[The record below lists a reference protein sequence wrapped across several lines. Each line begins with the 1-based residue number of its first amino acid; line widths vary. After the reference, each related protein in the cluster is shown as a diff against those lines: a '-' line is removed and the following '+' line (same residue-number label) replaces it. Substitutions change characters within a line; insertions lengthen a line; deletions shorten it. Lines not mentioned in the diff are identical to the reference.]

1 VSWLLRVSVPSDLLE
16 SIAGDLE
23 EVRDRRGTAAASRA
37 AARIAASFAWERLTR
52 ERHLPPVADEAPQRA
67 GLIDTVRQDAAFGV
81 RLLRRQPGFAFVA
94 VLALALGIGANTAI
108 FSVVDAVLWR
118 PLPFAGAGSI
128 VSLAEQRPR
137 EGRVHGPVS
146 PADFYDWRRTA
157 SSFSDMAAY
166 YPKAANLTGGG
177 EPQRIDGLR
186 VTDGFLRVLA
196 MQPALGRDLRAEEDA
211 DGRNRVILLSDGLWR
226 RAFGADP
233 SVVGRRVQLDGEP
246 YEIVGVLPAAFWWP
260 GDPAFLTP
268 LALDAHDRTLRG
280 AHFLSVV
287 GRLRSGV
294 SAAQAREEL
303 AVIGRRLSAQY
314 PAENTDHAPEL
325 RPIRTALVG
334 DTRTALLVLLGAVAF
349 VLLIACGNVAM
360 LLLARALGR
369 HRELSVRFAMG
380 ASRGRIVRQ
389 LLVES
394 LVLSFAGGAAGLLVG
409 HWALSGLR
417 AILPAQFEQLP
428 GIAAVGLDARV
439 LAWAAGVSLASGVA
453 FGIAPALAASDRRI
467 GRALTEEA
475 RGAAGH
481 ARGTRIRS
489 TLVAAELALSVV
501 LLAGAVLLMVSFRNL
516 MDVAPGFR
524 PDRIFTARLTLPYS
538 RYGTHARVTAFYAAL
553 FERLRTTPGIA
564 SAAVSSAPPFSG
576 IDDALDLQIER
587 RPLTPAAPP
596 RAYPRLVS
604 AGYFATMGIPLE
616 RGRVFDA
623 HDDGTGRAVAA
634 INQTAQRRYWP
645 NGNPIG
651 TRIRLGDGEWMT
663 IVGIVGDVHHG
674 GLDAELEPEAYIPL
688 AQGFDQF
695 GTAYERSLT
704 LLVRADPNGS
714 NPSAL
719 LRQAVA
725 AVDPQQPLGVIRPM
739 DAWIAQS
746 VAAYR
751 LNLTLL
757 GAFALVAVVLTGAGL
772 YGVMAYLA
780 GQRTREMGVR
790 MALGATA
797 GQVAALMLG
806 EAGLMMAAGIAT
818 GIVAALALTRA
829 MTSLLFGVSAAD
841 PIVYAG
847 VAASLL
853 AVGLAAVAVPCRRVA
868 SLDPVA
874 ALRHD

>member
-1 VSWLLRVSVPSDLLE
+1 M
-16 SIAGDLE
+16 
-23 EVRDRRGTAAASRA
+23 
-37 AARIAASFAWERLTR
+37 
-52 ERHLPPVADEAPQRA
+52 
-67 GLIDTVRQDAAFGV
+67 
-81 RLLRRQPGFAFVA
+81 
-94 VLALALGIGANTAI
+94 
-108 FSVVDAVLWR
+108 
-118 PLPFAGAGSI
+118 
-128 VSLAEQRPR
+128 SLAEQRPR
-137 EGRVHGPVS
+137 EGRLHGPVS
-146 PADFYDWRRTA
+146 PADFYDWRREA

-166 YPKAANLTGGG
+166 YPKGANLTGGA

-186 VTDGFLRVLA
+186 VTDGFLRILGMA
-196 MQPALGRDLRAEEDA
+196 PALGRDFRAEEDA

-233 SVVGRRVQLDGEP
+233 SVVGRRVLLDGEP
-246 YEIVGVLPAAFWWP
+246 YEVAGVLPAAFWWP

-268 LALDAHDRTLRG
+268 LALDDHDRTLRG
-280 AHFLSVV
+280 AHFLAVL
-287 GRLRSGV
+287 GRVRPGV
-294 SAAQAREEL
+294 PEAQAREEM
-303 AVIGRRLSAQY
+303 AIIGRRLSARY
-314 PAENTDHAPEL
+314 PVENTDHVPVL
-325 RPIRTALVG
+325 RPIRSVLVG

-467 GRALTEEA
+467 GQALTEDA

-524 PDRIFTARLTLPYS
+524 PDRLVTARLTLPYS
-538 RYGTHARVTAFYAAL
+538 RYGTHARVTSFYAAL
-553 FERLRTTPGIA
+553 FERLRATPGIA

-576 IDDALDLQIER
+576 LDDVLDLQIER
-587 RPLTPAAPP
+587 RPPTPAAPP

-604 AGYFATMGIPLE
+604 AGYFATMGIPLV
-616 RGRVFDA
+616 RGRVFDD
-623 HDDGTGRAVAA
+623 HDDGTGRAVVA

-645 NGNPIG
+645 NTDPIG

-663 IVGIVGDVHHG
+663 IVGIVGDVRHG
-674 GLDAELEPEAYIPL
+674 GLDAELEPEAFIPL
-688 AQGFDQF
+688 AQGFDQL

-704 LLVRADPNGS
+704 LLVRGDPNGS

-725 AVDPQQPLGVIRPM
+725 AVDPQQPLDVIRPM
-739 DAWIAQS
+739 DALIAQS
-746 VAAYR
+746 VAPYR

-757 GAFALVAVVLTGAGL
+757 GAFAFVAVVLTERRVVRRHGISGRSADARAGGADGTRCDGQAGDGPGARTGVADDDRGDRDGNRCGARVEPGHDVAAVRRQRGRSVRVHRGVGHPAGRGDVRGRGAVPPHRRDRCARRAAARLTADLRSPHPGL
-772 YGVMAYLA
+772 CASFPRSAPIILRCCRTSDTRCGSSHARASSRSSSCTLA
-780 GQRTREMGVR
+780 IGIAATRSSSACRTRFSGVR
-790 MALGATA
+790 F
-797 GQVAALMLG
+797 
-806 EAGLMMAAGIAT
+806 
-818 GIVAALALTRA
+818 R
-829 MTSLLFGVSAAD
+829 SPSA
-841 PIVYAG
+841 PRP
-847 VAASLL
+847 ST
-853 AVGLAAVAVPCRRVA
+853 
-868 SLDPVA
+868 
-874 ALRHD
+874 